1 MRAHRGVVL
10 RIILVTT
17 AHDSCEVTLTF
28 NGGACTMHLTPPTLG
43 NINAAAQV
51 ERLTQVTVD
60 VIGGQGAMR

>member
-1 MRAHRGVVL
+1 
-10 RIILVTT
+10 
-17 AHDSCEVTLTF
+17 
-28 NGGACTMHLTPPTLG
+28 MHLTPPTLG